1 MNELIKINHE
11 QIAGEQVNTVNAREI
26 HAFLGIR
33 KDFTT
38 WVKVQIDRARLK
50 ENRDYVVISIPP
62 LGGVEGNQG
71 VRKEY
76 HFTLDAGKHVAMM
89 SGADKGFEVRDY
101 FIECERRLH
110 SGQTST
116 PDLTH
121 NVKALYPHATKY
133 LGIMNQSSEFDTR
146 LCQTISDTFADY
158 IKETNANITG
168 TTGTPR
174 RTTNPI
180 NPMPPSP
187 PLKRGNTWQDIKAKR
202 SKRNTITMSEEQI
215 IEQIQTLTAP
225 QKKRLFFIL
234 RLLKQK
240 NQTADKL
247 SQSELAEQL
256 KINRKTIH
264 NDMVMLIAGGL
275 VKTNRGYCPTAA
287 FPMFFERLMGD

>member
-1 MNELIKINHE
+1 MNELIKINQE
-11 QIAGEQVNTVNAREI
+11 QMAGEQVNTVNARDLHEFLEI
-26 HAFLGIR
+26 G
-33 KDFTT
+33 
-38 WVKVQIDRARLK
+38 KVFGAWITERIDKFEFK
-50 ENRDYVVISIPP
+50 ENQDFVVFSEIGNNPK
-62 LGGVEGNQG
+62 GG
-71 VRKEY
+71 RPAKEY
-76 HFTLDAGKHVAMM
+76 HLTIDMAKELSMVERNEKGKQA
-89 SGADKGFEVRDY
+89 RQY

-110 SGQTST
+110 SGQTSI

-133 LGIMNQSSEFDTR
+133 LEIMNQSSEFDTR
-146 LCQTISDTFADY
+146 LCQTISNGFADY
-158 IKETNANITG
+158 LKETNANTSG
-168 TTGTPR
+168 ATATTR
-174 RTTNPI
+174 RPANPI
-180 NPMPPSP
+180 NPINTGT
-187 PLKRGNTWQDIKAKR
+187 PLKKGNTWQDIKAKR